1 MAHRYEYRKIHK
13 RNPRRVF
20 RRRLFLTAAALSLV
34 GLGVFLLTRDLQKNI
49 SAKPTSTV
57 VQSEVSESIQ
67 TFKSPYFEF
76 ADKGNWVYSERDSTP
91 KEFVYYKYRGA
102 MIEHRLTIHVNETPI
117 SLHLAATR
125 VMPVRVVNYS
135 RLEAN
140 PVAGP
145 CSQAYKKDDP
155 RIIKEVAIQSATM
168 LCDPQSP
175 LFKVVLA
182 EIDGNYSLNFRQ
194 SNGQPLKVVVTY
206 QDMRLEPDGLTI
218 KQIAETLKVI

>member
-20 RRRLFLTAAALSLV
+20 RRRLFLTSAALALV

-49 SAKPTSTV
+49 AAKPTSTV

-102 MIEHRLTIHVNETPI
+102 MIEHRLTVHVNETPI
-117 SLHLAATR
+117 SLHLASTH
-125 VMPVRVVNYS
+125 VLPVKIINHN
-135 RLEAN
+135 RLEADV
-140 PVAGP
+140 VAGP
-145 CSQAYKKDDP
+145 CVQAYKKDDL
-155 RIIKEVAIQSATM
+155 RNIKEVAIQAATM

-175 LFKVVLA
+175 LFTVVLA
-182 EIDGNYSLNFRQ
+182 EVNGSYNLGFRQ
-194 SNGQPLKVVVTY
+194 SNGQPVKMVITY
-206 QDMRLEPDGLTI
+206 QDMRLDTDGLTV
-218 KQIAETLKVI
+218 KQIAETFKVL